1 MKFLPHAREELILYI
16 KVKVI
21 IMNFIIEKTQIIGK
35 AFINFFIEFGKILDF
50 IFSVLLNLFK
60 KPFYLKEFFRSIVEI
75 GYFSLPVVALTT
87 LFAGMVLALQTYSG
101 TSPAIAEVT
110 IPNIIVLSI
119 TSELSPVLVGL
130 MVAGRIGA
138 SYSAELAT
146 MSVTEQIDAL
156 HTLSTNPV
164 KYLITPR
171 VYAGIIILP
180 FLIVVGDT
188 LGILGGYI
196 VSVLKIGFNEGN
208 YIARTIEAFTYKH
221 TISGLI
227 KGSVFGLIIT
237 ITGCYQGYKTKG
249 GAQGVGNATTN
260 SVVISSI
267 LILVFNYIITEIFVG
282 V

>member
-1 MKFLPHAREELILYI
+1 
-16 KVKVI
+16 
-21 IMNFIIEKTQIIGK
+21 MNLVLKKLQLIGK
-35 AFINFFIEFGKILDF
+35 GFINFFVSFGKILDF
-50 IFSVLLNLFK
+50 IFSVLLNLFR
-60 KPFYLKEFFRSIVEI
+60 KPFYLKEFFKSIIEI

-101 TSPAIAEVT
+101 TSPAIAETT

-156 HTLSTNPV
+156 VTLSTNPA

-171 VYAGIIILP
+171 VYAAILILP
-180 FLIVVGDT
+180 FLIIIGDI

-196 VSVLKIGFNEGN
+196 VSVIKIGFNEGN
-208 YIARTIEAFTYKH
+208 YIARTIDAFTYKH

-227 KGSVFGLIIT
+227 KGSIFGLIIT

-260 SVVISSI
+260 AVVISSI
-267 LILVFNYIITEIFVG
+267 LILIFNYIITEIFVG